1 MAGRQRFYSLQGS
14 AADLALPAGCVLERF
29 RPKLTRLRPADV
41 PEPPPLALQL
51 FWHLASQKSF
61 ELYVVRCGGAVAHT
75 SYVLTRNL
83 KFAFMQP
90 DDVVIGPCWTHGD
103 FRGRGIYP
111 AVLGRI
117 ARDYDGTR
125 LWIFC
130 DEDNVSSRKGI
141 ERAGFAFAGTGR
153 KRLGVYSIED
163 GAAR

>member
-1 MAGRQRFYSLQGS
+1 MAGRQLFYTLEGPAS
-14 AADLALPAGCVLERF
+14 DLALAQDCALERF

-51 FWHLASQKSF
+51 FWHLASENSF

-75 SYVLTRNL
+75 SYVLSRNP

-90 DDVVIGPCWTHGD
+90 GDVVIGPCWTHGD

-117 ARDYDGTR
+117 ARDHAGKR

-130 DEDNVSSRKGI
+130 GEDNASSRKGI
-141 ERAGFAFAGTGR
+141 ERAGFTFAGVGG
-153 KRLGVYSIED
+153 KRLGVYSIET
-163 GAAR
+163 GAER